1 MTAEQIKKVMR
12 EHRIFQWEVA
22 KKLGIAEFTLCR
34 WLREDLTTEQE
45 ERIKKAINSFYDDPI
60 I

>member
-1 MTAEQIKKVMR
+1 MTADQIKKVMR
-12 EHRIFQWEVA
+12 ENRIFQWEVA

-45 ERIKKAINSFYDDPI
+45 EKIKNAINSFFDKPI